1 MTLHEYILQHTQD
14 AVLWLSWEYWQQASL
29 GPIQEAD
36 AVQNIVA
43 LLLCIP
49 SEVKRNSY
57 LKAIEE
63 KISSHNT
70 LQDKKAKVF
79 QGQLKRATS
88 TEREQECV
96 RFIDECLNAKV
107 PTLKAR
113 DLSAYIKQKL
123 AELKKESK
131 PKSLFDS
138 DADDEDYTLGDDDP
152 WLKCPKW
159 MIADDVRKN
168 GFSLVEQFKDK
179 EPVRYGYYSYNPAEK
194 RAIEITNFSVAPIFH
209 IKAGRESRHLIEVN
223 NGWKRAVLDVESKAM
238 VSPDILQSYLVG
250 EGNFIIFGS
259 SAQYKRI
266 ASHLLQN
273 FRECLEIKS
282 PGWQRYGFFVFC
294 NKIFLPE
301 TKQLVDLD
309 EWGVIEI
316 DEQHFLVPAASAV
329 YRTAIKTEDDPY
341 ENHRPL
347 TYIES
352 PITLE
357 EWVIR
362 MQRVYHMKGLVSV
375 AYSIMCVFRDI
386 IFSVDNNF
394 PHLYFFGERNSGK
407 SKCGESI
414 NNFFFVQREVK
425 NLNSG
430 TDFAFFA
437 YMSMFRNCV
446 ALLNEFDEKVI
457 KPEWFQA
464 IKGVFDG
471 ESRQKGSMVQRG
483 KIETQRVESGLVLMG
498 QYLNTADDNSIVT
511 RSIIEPFSER
521 NLTDADKKAYTELK
535 DIEQSGITALQ
546 IEVLQHRNQFKNEYK
561 DIFNAT
567 LSEWRHAISDPNE
580 FNQRIMSNWAH
591 LYSTMLLAKQ
601 YIKLSDHAVD
611 LPHFKR
617 YCKDK
622 AMHWSKFV
630 RSSDTLSE
638 FWQTLQFM
646 AEQGLIVENWDYRI
660 DTTLEL
666 QIRKDKNESYTHT
679 FSAPT
684 KVLRIRLN
692 SIHKLYQE
700 SYKRRTGKQGM
711 DMENLLH
718 YFRSRTYYV
727 GPERIVAF
735 KRIHEGRQE
744 IKNTNCYTF
753 LYEPLDISLE
763 MDPFAQ
769 DGMPLG
775 GDEEIQDLF
784 PST

>member
-29 GPIQEAD
+29 GPIQEAE

-63 KISSHNT
+63 QISSHNT
-70 LQDKKAKVF
+70 LQEKKSKVWA
-79 QGQLKRATS
+79 GQLKKATT
-88 TEREQECV
+88 TEREDECV
-96 RFIDECLNAKV
+96 RAIDECLNAKV

-113 DLSAYIKQKL
+113 DLSTYIKQKL
-123 AELKKESK
+123 AELKKDTK
-131 PKSLFDS
+131 PKSLFDADANEDS
-138 DADDEDYTLGDDDP
+138 DGYLGDDDP

-159 MIADDVRKN
+159 MIADDVRKH
-168 GFSLVEQFKDK
+168 GFSLVEQFKDT
-179 EPVRYGYYSYNPAEK
+179 EPIRYGYYSYNPAEK
-194 RAIEITNFSVAPIFH
+194 RAIEITNFSVKPIFH
-209 IKAGRESRHLIEVN
+209 IKAGRDSRHLIEVN

-282 PGWQRYGFFVFC
+282 PGWQRYGFFAFC
-294 NKIFLPE
+294 NKIYLPASK
-301 TKQLVDLD
+301 TMTDLD
-309 EWGVIEI
+309 EWGVVEI
-316 DEQHFLVPAASAV
+316 DNQHFLMPAASAV
-329 YRTAIKTEDDPY
+329 YRTAVKTEDDPY

-347 TYIES
+347 SYIQS
-352 PITLE
+352 PISFE
-357 EWVIR
+357 EWIMK
-362 MQRVYHMKGLVSV
+362 MQRVYHMKGLVSA
-375 AYSIMCVFRDI
+375 AYAIMCIFRDI
-386 IFSVDNNF
+386 IFAVDNNF

-414 NNFFFVQREVK
+414 NNFFFQNREVK

-521 NLTDADKKAYTELK
+521 NLSDADKKAYTELK
-535 DIEQSGITALQ
+535 EIEQAGITSLQ
-546 IEVLQHRNQFKNEYK
+546 IEVLQHREAFKAEYK
-561 DIFNAT
+561 DVFNST

-591 LYSTMLLAKQ
+591 LYSTMLL
-601 YIKLSDHAVD
+601 IKGYLNLSDKAVD
-611 LPHFKR
+611 MPHFKR

-646 AEQGLIVENWDYRI
+646 AEQGLLQADWDYRI
-660 DTTLEL
+660 DSVIEL

-679 FSAPT
+679 FNSYT

-718 YFRSRTYYV
+718 YFRSRQYYV
-727 GPERIVAF
+727 GPERIVQF
-735 KRIHEGRQE
+735 KRPHEGRME
-744 IKNTNCYTF
+744 VKNTNCYTF
-753 LYEPLDISLE
+753 LYDELDISLE
-763 MDPFAQ
+763 SEADNPYQHDNKETLEMPF
-769 DGMPLG
+769 G
-775 GDEEIQDLF
+775 E
-784 PST
+784 